1 MQRRTSRH
9 RDSEF
14 SPENASRKTSLS
26 CICRRRS
33 LLLSLCSQVFPKR
46 GILERKLLLFVFLSD
61 VALPG
66 SFMEDIGNASY
77 IGGFDILP
85 RKNVDIDQAVSVAG
99 MIFGFALEIWV

>member
-1 MQRRTSRH
+1 M
-9 RDSEF
+9 
-14 SPENASRKTSLS
+14 
-26 CICRRRS
+26 
-33 LLLSLCSQVFPKR
+33 
-46 GILERKLLLFVFLSD
+46 FLSD